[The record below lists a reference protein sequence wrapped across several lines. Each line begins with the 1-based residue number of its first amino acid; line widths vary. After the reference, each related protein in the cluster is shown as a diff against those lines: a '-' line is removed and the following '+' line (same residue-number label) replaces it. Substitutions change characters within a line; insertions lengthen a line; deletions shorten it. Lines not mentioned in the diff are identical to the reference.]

1 MADGEDT
8 MKHAS
13 YGVLLLALTG
23 MVMSAHAAPLTGTL
37 KKIKETNV
45 IVLGNRESSV
55 PYSYYDNG
63 QNVIGYS
70 QDIAMRI
77 VDEIKKEI
85 DAPGLQVRMMPIT
98 AQNRIPLL
106 QSGTI
111 NFECGGT
118 TNNAERRK
126 QVDFSNTISITET
139 RLLTKRTSGI
149 RSFGD
154 INGKTIA
161 VTAGTT
167 SERYLRKRVA
177 ETKMNVTIVAAVD
190 HAQGF
195 MMVQQGRAAAFF
207 MDSDVLSAELAKSG
221 KPDEYVI
228 TGEPQTFEAI
238 ACMLPKNDP
247 ELKAIADRT
256 IARLQ
261 TSGEAYKLYQKW
273 FMSAIPPQ
281 NINLN
286 LPLSQKLKSVFQSP
300 NDQSLDD

>member
-1 MADGEDT
+1 
-8 MKHAS
+8 MKFTN
-13 YGVLLLALTG
+13 YGVVLLALMGGVANTQ
-23 MVMSAHAAPLTGTL
+23 AATPLTGSL
-37 KKIKETNV
+37 KTIKENNV

-63 QNVIGYS
+63 QKVIGYS

-77 VDEIKKEI
+77 VDEIRKEI
-85 DAPGLQVRMMPIT
+85 DAPNLQVRMMPIT
-98 AQNRIPLL
+98 AQNRIALV
-106 QSGTI
+106 QNGTI

-126 QVDFSNTISITET
+126 QVEFSNTISITET
-139 RLLTKRTSGI
+139 RLLTKKSSGI
-149 RSFGD
+149 KSFND

-167 SERYLRKRVA
+167 SERYLRKRIADSKLNVA
-177 ETKMNVTIVAAVD
+177 IVAAVD

-207 MDSDVLSAELAKSG
+207 MDSDVLSAELAKANKS
-221 KPDEYVI
+221 DEYII

-247 ELKAIADRT
+247 ALKAIVDRT
-256 IARLQ
+256 IARMQ
-261 TSGEAYKLYQKW
+261 TSGDANKLYQKW
-273 FMSAIPPQ
+273 FMSPIPPQ

-286 LPLSQKLKSVFQSP
+286 LPLSQKLKAVFQSP

>member
-1 MADGEDT
+1 
-8 MKHAS
+8 MKFTN
-13 YGVLLLALTG
+13 YGVVLLALMGSVANTQ
-23 MVMSAHAAPLTGTL
+23 AATPLTGSL
-37 KKIKETNV
+37 KTIKENNV

-63 QNVIGYS
+63 QKVIGYS

-77 VDEIKKEI
+77 VDEIRKEI
-85 DAPGLQVRMMPIT
+85 DAPNLQVRMMPIT
-98 AQNRIPLL
+98 AQNRIALV
-106 QSGTI
+106 QNGTI

-126 QVDFSNTISITET
+126 QVEFSNTISITET
-139 RLLTKRTSGI
+139 RLLTKKSSGI
-149 RSFGD
+149 KSFND

-167 SERYLRKRVA
+167 SERYLRKRIADNKLNVA
-177 ETKMNVTIVAAVD
+177 IVAAVD

-207 MDSDVLSAELAKSG
+207 MDSDVLSAELAKANKS
-221 KPDEYVI
+221 DEYIV

-247 ELKAIADRT
+247 ALKAIVDRT
-256 IARLQ
+256 IARMQ
-261 TSGEAYKLYQKW
+261 TSGDAYKLYQKW
-273 FMSAIPPQ
+273 FMSPIPPQ

-286 LPLSQKLKSVFQSP
+286 LPLSQKLKAVFQSP

>member
-1 MADGEDT
+1 
-8 MKHAS
+8 MKYMS
-13 YGVLLLALTG
+13 YGVVLLAL
-23 MVMSAHAAPLTGTL
+23 MSGVANTQAATPLTGSL
-37 KKIKETNV
+37 KKIKENNV

-70 QDIAMRI
+70 QEIALQI
-77 VDEIKKEI
+77 VEAIKKEI

-98 AQNRIPLL
+98 AQNRIPLV

-111 NFECGGT
+111 NLECGGT

-126 QVDFSNTISITET
+126 QVEFSNTISITET

-149 RSFGD
+149 RSFND
-154 INGKTIA
+154 IEGKTVA

-167 SERYLRKRVA
+167 SERYLRKKIA
-177 ETKMNVTIVAAVD
+177 EAKLNVMIVAATD

-207 MDSDVLSAELAKSG
+207 MDSDVLSAEKAKAS
-221 KPDEYVI
+221 KSDDYII

-247 ELKAIADRT
+247 ALKAIVDKT
-256 IARLQ
+256 IARIQ

-273 FMSAIPPQ
+273 FMSPIPPQ

-286 LPLSQKLKSVFQSP
+286 LPLSQKLKSVFETP
-300 NDQSLDD
+300 NDVSLDD

>member
-1 MADGEDT
+1 
-8 MKHAS
+8 MKYTN
-13 YGVLLLALTG
+13 YGVVLLALMGGVANTQ
-23 MVMSAHAAPLTGTL
+23 AATPLTGSL
-37 KKIKETNV
+37 KTIKENNV

-63 QNVIGYS
+63 QKVIGYS

-77 VDEIKKEI
+77 VDEIRKEI
-85 DAPGLQVRMMPIT
+85 DAPNLQVRMMPIT
-98 AQNRIPLL
+98 AQNRIALV
-106 QSGTI
+106 QNGTI

-126 QVDFSNTISITET
+126 QVEFSNTISITET
-139 RLLTKRTSGI
+139 RLLTKKSSGI
-149 RSFGD
+149 KSFND

-167 SERYLRKRVA
+167 SERYLRKRIA
-177 ETKMNVTIVAAVD
+177 DSKLNVMVVAAVD

-207 MDSDVLSAELAKSG
+207 MDSDVLSAELAKAG
-221 KPDEYVI
+221 KSDEYMI

-238 ACMLPKNDP
+238 ACMLPKSDP
-247 ELKAIADRT
+247 ALKAIVDRT
-256 IARLQ
+256 IARMQ
-261 TSGEAYKLYQKW
+261 TSGDAYKLYQKW
-273 FMSAIPPQ
+273 FMSPIPPQ